1 MRYLKKVLIILL
13 ICVLVSVVVFHTQI
27 PDKIHLWRHLNLP
40 KNQAPI
46 DKYKIDYSTIPLRRS
61 QILVYSV
68 NKENISKE
76 ERSVNQSVRDTGID
90 KNVSKEQD
98 TSVQISDVKEVVNPS
113 NNSKEPTQEQEIQRR
128 YKPFDLK
135 GYLKVT
141 F

>member
-61 QILVYSV
+61 QILVYS
-68 NKENISKE
+68 NE
-76 ERSVNQSVRDTGID
+76 EQSFNQSVRDTGID
-90 KNVSKEQD
+90 KIVSKEQD